1 MQLFPIGRVYAFE
14 PMKTIIP
21 LLALAALCGSS
32 SIASAQQPTGTPP
45 AREEKDKP
53 MDWKKYRDQMENLPE
68 DVRKRFREAKE
79 EAMKDPEIQALREKT
94 ESAAKEL
101 REAVRKVISEK
112 NPDLADQLATYFIKT
127 SPSEPK
133 GKDKK
138 PRPGANFEDPLK
150 KLPPAERTRLEAAR
164 EIAKQAPAVQSA
176 EAAMQSASSPEAR
189 HEAAENFRKAMRDAM
204 ITADPSL
211 ADVLDKIKPAKNDS
225 KPASAEKTGE

>member
-112 NPDLADQLATYFIKT
+112 NPDLADQLATYFNKT

>member
-1 MQLFPIGRVYAFE
+1 
-14 PMKTIIP
+14 MKTIIP
-21 LLALAALCGSS
+21 LLALAALSGSS
-32 SIASAQQPTGTPP
+32 FIASAQQPTGTPP

-53 MDWKKYRDQMENLPE
+53 MDWKKYRDQMEKLPE
-68 DVRKRFREAKE
+68 DVRKRFHEAKE

-101 REAVRKVISEK
+101 REAMRKVISEK
-112 NPDLADQLATYFIKT
+112 NPDLAEQLSAYFKT
-127 SPSEPK
+127 SQSEPK
-133 GKDKK
+133 KKDKK
-138 PRPGANFEDPLK
+138 PRPDANFEEPLK
-150 KLPPAERTRLEAAR
+150 NLAPAERTRLEAAR

-189 HEAAENFRKAMRDAM
+189 HEAAENFRKVMRDAM

>member
-1 MQLFPIGRVYAFE
+1 MQLFPSARVYAFE

-32 SIASAQQPTGTPP
+32 SIASAQQPAGNPP
-45 AREEKDKP
+45 TQEEKDRPK
-53 MDWKKYRDQMENLPE
+53 DWKKYRDQMEKLPE
-68 DVRKRFREAKE
+68 DVRKRFHEAKE

-101 REAVRKVISEK
+101 REAMRKVISEK
-112 NPDLADQLATYFIKT
+112 NPDLAEQLTTYFKT
-127 SPSEPK
+127 TQSEPK
-133 GKDKK
+133 SKDKK
-138 PRPGANFEDPLK
+138 PHSGAKFEETFK

-189 HEAAENFRKAMRDAM
+189 QEAAENFRKAMRDAM

-225 KPASAEKTGE
+225 KPAPAEKTGE

>member
-1 MQLFPIGRVYAFE
+1 
-14 PMKTIIP
+14 MKTIIP

-32 SIASAQQPTGTPP
+32 FIASAQQPTGTPP
-45 AREEKDKP
+45 AREEKNKP
-53 MDWKKYRDQMENLPE
+53 MDWKKYRDQMEKLPE
-68 DVRKRFREAKE
+68 DVRKRFHEAKE

-101 REAVRKVISEK
+101 REAMRKVISEK
-112 NPDLADQLATYFIKT
+112 NPDLAEQLSTYFKT
-127 SPSEPK
+127 SQSEPK
-133 GKDKK
+133 RKDKK
-138 PRPGANFEDPLK
+138 PRPDANFEEPLK
-150 KLPPAERTRLEAAR
+150 KLAPAERTRLEAAR

>member
-32 SIASAQQPTGTPP
+32 SIASAQQPAGTPP

-53 MDWKKYRDQMENLPE
+53 MDWKKYRDQMEKLPE
-68 DVRKRFREAKE
+68 DVRKRFHEAKE

-101 REAVRKVISEK
+101 REAMRKVISEK
-112 NPDLADQLATYFIKT
+112 NPDLAEQLTTYFKT
-127 SPSEPK
+127 SQSEPK
-133 GKDKK
+133 SKDKK
-138 PRPGANFEDPLK
+138 PHPTAKFEETFK

-211 ADVLDKIKPAKNDS
+211 AVVLYKINPPKHDS

>member
-45 AREEKDKP
+45 AREEKDKH
-53 MDWKKYRDQMENLPE
+53 MDWKKYRDQMEKLPE

-112 NPDLADQLATYFIKT
+112 NPDLADQLATYFNKT

>member
-1 MQLFPIGRVYAFE
+1 MQLFPGGRVYAFE
-14 PMKTIIP
+14 PMKNIIP

-32 SIASAQQPTGTPP
+32 SITSAQQPTGTPP
-45 AREEKDKP
+45 AREEKDRP
-53 MDWKKYRDQMENLPE
+53 MDWKKYRDQMEKLPE
-68 DVRKRFREAKE
+68 DVRKRFQEAKE
-79 EAMKDPEIQALREKT
+79 EAMKDPEIQVLREKT

-101 REAVRKVISEK
+101 REAMRKVISEK
-112 NPDLADQLATYFIKT
+112 NPDLAEQLATYFKT

-138 PRPGANFEDPLK
+138 PRLGAKFEETLK

-211 ADVLDKIKPAKNDS
+211 ATVLDKIKPSKNDS

>member
-32 SIASAQQPTGTPP
+32 SIASAQQPAGTPP

-53 MDWKKYRDQMENLPE
+53 MDWKKYRDQMEKLPE
-68 DVRKRFREAKE
+68 DVRKRFHEAKE

-101 REAVRKVISEK
+101 REAMRKVISEK
-112 NPDLADQLATYFIKT
+112 NPDLAEQLTTYFKT
-127 SPSEPK
+127 SQSEPK
-133 GKDKK
+133 SKDKK
-138 PRPGANFEDPLK
+138 PHPTAKFEETFK

>member
-1 MQLFPIGRVYAFE
+1 
-14 PMKTIIP
+14 MKTIIP
-21 LLALAALCGSS
+21 LLALAALSGSS
-32 SIASAQQPTGTPP
+32 FIASAQQPTGTPP

-53 MDWKKYRDQMENLPE
+53 MDWKKYRDQMEKLPE
-68 DVRKRFREAKE
+68 DVRKRFHEAKE

-101 REAVRKVISEK
+101 REAMRKVISEK
-112 NPDLADQLATYFIKT
+112 NPDLAEQLSAYFKT
-127 SPSEPK
+127 SQSEPK
-133 GKDKK
+133 RKDKK
-138 PRPGANFEDPLK
+138 TRPDANFEEPLK
-150 KLPPAERTRLEAAR
+150 NLAPAERTRLEAAR